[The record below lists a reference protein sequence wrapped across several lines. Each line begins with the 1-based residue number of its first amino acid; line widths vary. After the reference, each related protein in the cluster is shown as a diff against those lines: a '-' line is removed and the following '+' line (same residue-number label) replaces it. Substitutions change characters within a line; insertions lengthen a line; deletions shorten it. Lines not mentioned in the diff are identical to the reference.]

1 MPNMYRQTKISILV
15 IGEGEVWGHG
25 STQPSSEPFKRLIN
39 GLDSHREDQN
49 IERIY
54 FTDHFHYAWSRLNVK
69 AGISTI
75 FIDPFS
81 VLEGDL
87 DRSIDFIFEVRKTR
101 PEVVFVLYIDFQKLE
116 EQKSKFYAAE
126 GKRLAHY
133 HKLDQNLTGNDFDSA
148 LVDVLDRCLYW
159 HHGRGTQQSVQAL
172 YEYDVAL
179 SFAGEDR
186 AHVQQLAQC
195 LRRHGIKHFYDT
207 SEQAV
212 LWGQNLFEYLY
223 EVYSKKSRY
232 CVIFLSQDYATKMWT
247 NHERR
252 AAQERALKE
261 RGREYILPI
270 RIDDAEI
277 PGMIDT
283 IAYLSIELGN
293 NKICRLLRQ
302 KLASKV

>member
-1 MPNMYRQTKISILV
+1 MNV
-15 IGEGEVWGHG
+15 
-25 STQPSSEPFKRLIN
+25 
-39 GLDSHREDQN
+39 LDSHKKDQN
-49 IERIY
+49 IEHIY
-54 FTDHFHYAWSRLNVK
+54 FTDHFHYAWDRYINVK

-81 VLEGDL
+81 VLGGDL
-87 DRSIDFIFEVRKTR
+87 DRSIDFIFEVRKAH
-101 PEVVFVLYIDFQKLE
+101 PEIVFVLYIDFQRLE
-116 EQKSKFYAAE
+116 EEKSKFYAAE
-126 GKRLAHY
+126 GRRLAHY
-133 HKLDQNLTGNDFDSA
+133 HKLDQKLTGKDFDSA

-159 HHGRGTQQSVQAL
+159 HRSRGTQQSVQTL

-186 AHVQQLAQC
+186 TYVQQLAQC

-232 CVIFLSQDYATKMWT
+232 CVIFLSQAYATKMWT

-277 PGMIDT
+277 PGMMDT
-283 IAYLSIELGN
+283 IAYLSIELGSS
-293 NKICRLLRQ
+293 KICRLLRQ
-302 KLASKV
+302 KLAS